1 MAAHVAAGMVFNF
14 RALRGATA
22 SASSSS
28 IKVFLTTIFV
38 ATVRSAVGKL
48 NCTDFKGDCVAKYG
62 DPDAI
67 DCVGDEKAAGPKDA
81 TYAEPDAAGCVGAQS
96 PGSRDAKYGEPDAID
111 CVGVG
116 NE

>member
-1 MAAHVAAGMVFNF
+1 MFWAYQPQVESARNYTLKG
-14 RALRGATA
+14 LDATCHT
-22 SASSSS
+22 
-28 IKVFLTTIFV
+28 L
-38 ATVRSAVGKL
+38 G
-48 NCTDFKGDCVAKYG
+48 TDFKGDCVAKYG
-62 DPDAI
+62 DPDTI